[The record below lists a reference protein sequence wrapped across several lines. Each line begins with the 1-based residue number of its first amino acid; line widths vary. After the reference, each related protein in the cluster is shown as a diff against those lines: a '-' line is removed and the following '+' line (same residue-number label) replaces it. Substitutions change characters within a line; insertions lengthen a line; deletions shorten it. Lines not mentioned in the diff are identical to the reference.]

1 MKPWI
6 KSTEHWLFFFGL
18 LLCCNRY
25 RCLLFANLHKGYWV
39 PGLLKIEIQCLKAD
53 NIWKCFWWIITPPN
67 EKIPN
72 SFADNAKATARFW
85 PPIGSVYTLLFVIT
99 SAHTLLGPFMQLYT
113 GNFIWSVFTCTAFC
127 HYKCIH
133 FEWLS
138 LLYILTLATHTRGAH
153 TVLGSVVLLYIH
165 TLVQS
170 LFSGNVYTTALYN
183 CTLASASLGPVLST
197 NHRRASIYLL
207 HCDWF
212 F

>member
-1 MKPWI
+1 M
-6 KSTEHWLFFFGL
+6 L
-18 LLCCNRY
+18 LLKYLRY
-25 RCLLFANLHKGYWV
+25 LKNSKFLCGHRKGHS
-39 PGLLKIEIQCLKAD
+39 P
-53 NIWKCFWWIITPPN
+53 CFN
-67 EKIPN
+67 
-72 SFADNAKATARFW
+72 
-85 PPIGSVYTLLFVIT
+85 PIGSMYTLLFVIT
-99 SAHTLLGPFMQLYT
+99 SLHTLLGPFIQLYS
-113 GNFIWSVFTCTAFC
+113 GNFIQSVCTCTAFC

-138 LLYILTLATHTRGAH
+138 LLYILTIATHTCVAH

-170 LFSGNVYTTALYN
+170 VYTTALYN
-183 CTLASASLGPVLST
+183 CTLAGANLGPVLST